1 MLNPGEGQEDR
12 HGWVGG
18 GGKLGWVGGGGK
30 LGSCSYSSTFTI
42 VVVTLVFPTK
52 SSAPRLQGLC
62 YSTYKRVRLTGRT
75 DWGWWRA

>member
-12 HGWVGG
+12 HGWAG
-18 GGKLGWVGGGGK
+18 GGGGK

-62 YSTYKRVRLTGRT
+62 YSTYKRARLTGRT
-75 DWGWWRA
+75 D